1 MNFGKVENPEVID
14 YTLPYDHPG
23 TKTILEKHT
32 ATKTPVVYVGC
43 GKWNKQD
50 LKNFFPP
57 KTKDELEYY
66 STQFNSIELNATFY
80 GNVKPELVSSWR
92 DKTPEGFKFFPKIP
106 QYISHIR
113 RLDDVE
119 KPAENFCESIRNF
132 NHKLEMVFLQLHN
145 NFSFKNFDR
154 LIRFVENFPKDI
166 PLAIEIR
173 NDEWYT
179 KDENARQLFELME
192 KNNITHIITDTAG
205 RRDLL
210 HMRLTTPIAFIR
222 YVGANHPLDYAR
234 LDDWLIRLDIW
245 VKLGLQ
251 KIYFFVHQNVESSS
265 PHLSLYFIEKL
276 NERLNLDLKAPQVLT
291 MVK

>member
-23 TKTILEKHT
+23 TKTTLKKH
-32 ATKTPVVYVGC
+32 AVTKNPVVYVGC

-80 GNVKPELVSSWR
+80 GNVKPELVSTWR

-119 KPAENFCESIRNF
+119 KPIENFCESIRNF

-154 LIRFVENFPKDI
+154 LVRFVENFPKDI

-179 KDENARQLFELME
+179 KDENARQLYELME
-192 KNNITHIITDTAG
+192 KDNITHVITDTAG

-276 NERLNLDLKAPQVLT
+276 NERLNLDLKAPQVLA